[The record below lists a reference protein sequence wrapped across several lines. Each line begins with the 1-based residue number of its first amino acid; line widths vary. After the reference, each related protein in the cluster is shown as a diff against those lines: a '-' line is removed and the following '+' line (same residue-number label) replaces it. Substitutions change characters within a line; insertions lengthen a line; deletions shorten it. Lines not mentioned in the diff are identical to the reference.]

1 MPVHPRPRRPHA
13 LAALLGALPL
23 AALAASPPADPAQF
37 LYQPLP
43 VQGSVEASIDPTSP
57 RFEFKTG
64 MSGYRAFR
72 LPDADKP
79 YLIEIRS
86 LLQGGTDPA
95 RARVLY
101 PVAALLTDDFLV
113 SRQTELEMLRFDLPV
128 FEDTQAPAYRLTVGV
143 DPAQAHERYLVV
155 YTPAELAAPRQMPP
169 ADTAEAAAQA
179 ARGAWLGA
187 AANGR
192 LRITVLPTV
201 GARAA
206 ASTP

>member
-1 MPVHPRPRRPHA
+1 MPVHPRPRPHA

-23 AALAASPPADPAQF
+23 AVAASPPADPAQF

-43 VQGSVEASIDPTSP
+43 VQGSVEASITPTSP

-72 LPDADKP
+72 LPDAGTP

-95 RARVLY
+95 RALY

-128 FEDTQAPAYRLTVGV
+128 FEDTRAPAYRLTVAV

-179 ARGAWLGA
+179 ARSAWLGA

-201 GARAA
+201 GTRAE